1 MNIIDVAMLLG
12 LIVGVAIGFVRGLFQ
27 QALGLLSIYISLVV
41 SVWAY
46 RVFGSA
52 FKALFPSLTRAS
64 ADILG
69 FITVLIFVLNV
80 LAFLARD
87 IEKNA
92 HWVERIPALV
102 NQTGGL
108 ALGFVTTAFWLG
120 LAGTAF
126 IIVSRAPWIGAE
138 EAHQTFV
145 ELVDNSI
152 MIYVF
157 RYACIIRHLSL
168 GTRQVARDL
177 CHAVLIPIWFSQGRQ
192 TKALTILFLIA
203 FSHGHDR

>member
-12 LIVGVAIGFVRGLFQ
+12 LIVGVAIGFVRGLVQ

-52 FKALFPSLTRAS
+52 FKALFSSLTRAS

-80 LAFLARD
+80 LAFLTRD
-87 IEKNA
+87 IQKNVR
-92 HWVERIPALV
+92 WVEKVPALV

-108 ALGFVTTAFWLG
+108 ALGFITTAFWLG

-157 RYACIIRHLSL
+157 RYAFRLALYAIYPWVL
-168 GTRQVARDL
+168 GRLPEIFVT
-177 CHAVLIPIWFSQGRQ
+177 PF
-192 TKALTILFLIA
+192 
-203 FSHGHDR
+203 